1 MITFE
6 IEDVMGDR
14 MGKLLENEGLLI
26 SFSSLLYLYSF
37 KA

>member
-1 MITFE
+1 MKFE

-14 MGKLLENEGLLI
+14 MGKLLENAGLLI